1 MEVLGKN
8 TEMMSIYHGSLKKK
22 ERETL
27 LKSTQVQVSRVEM
40 LKCFCKNRTF
50 RLLA

>member
-22 ERETL
+22 KKDFIKIYTGT
-27 LKSTQVQVSRVEM
+27 S
-40 LKCFCKNRTF
+40 F
-50 RLLA
+50 

>member
-22 ERETL
+22 KERDFIKIYTGT
-27 LKSTQVQVSRVEM
+27 S
-40 LKCFCKNRTF
+40 F
-50 RLLA
+50 